1 MFSVGTSL
9 RLPVPIGR
17 VWRLLVDI
25 ERYGDWHPTL
35 RFTDRPG
42 DDERVGYVYS
52 PRGKLGPEFASEG
65 RITGLDWL
73 TGFSWRT
80 GTRGLLVIEESYLAR
95 LSHSAAGL
103 QRFSQALEHGARTAT
118 PSHDSS
124 VPLRAAKRAPRMIL
138 NSKPGR
144 RRPLSIAPLTTGRDF
159 RLSGRCGS
167 RVASRNGS
175 RTSSC
180 RAFNM
185 RPDRN
190 ADRQVKRI
198 AS

>member
-25 ERYGDWHPTL
+25 ERYDDWHPTL

-52 PRGKLGPEFASEG
+52 PRGKRGPEFASEG

-80 GTRGLLVIEESYLAR
+80 GTRGLLVIGQILGGSALNAALLPLGGK
-95 LSHSAAGL
+95 LSLPALTAA
-103 QRFSQALEHGARTAT
+103 
-118 PSHDSS
+118 
-124 VPLRAAKRAPRMIL
+124 AAEGDLIEVELYRHLHP
-138 NSKPGR
+138 
-144 RRPLSIAPLTTGRDF
+144 
-159 RLSGRCGS
+159 
-167 RVASRNGS
+167 
-175 RTSSC
+175 
-180 RAFNM
+180 
-185 RPDRN
+185 
-190 ADRQVKRI
+190 
-198 AS
+198 